1 MVELLI
7 LAIFAIYWAS
17 VEYLKKKGHLEKA
30 KITAYGPILMVRTF
44 RLNKFIDKLAKFR
57 KFWRIFADIGLVSIF
72 FGMVFMFFMIVLVD
86 YVMLTSPPQPSEFTS
101 LRAALLLPGINPF
114 IPLVWGLI
122 GLIVTLIVH
131 EFSHA
136 ILCRVENV
144 KVKSIGLLLALVPI
158 GGFAEPD
165 EDELKAAPRKTKIRV
180 FSSGIVA
187 NFLVA
192 FLAFAAF
199 FSILPLVNPTLS
211 MVDDNGKI
219 VGKITEINGFK
230 VSSIEDLKSF
240 DAEKLVLTVNFDG
253 DGRTFEVRNIWG
265 VKILNLI
272 RDGDKI
278 YPAEEAGL
286 KRGDLI
292 IYFDGQRTENF
303 NDFRAA
309 ISQKNPGDMVE
320 VTVLRDGEILNF
332 TVQLAELKGRAF
344 IGAVFYTGYS
354 LGGINIYDSN
364 EILKN
369 LNSIPELAKNPV
381 NWFLLVAMPFSF
393 QGFAEEYLKLF
404 EAPDYVFYLLNLFY
418 WIAWINFYVGL
429 FNCLPAVPLDGGRVL
444 DEILR
449 IFIKEK
455 SASRIVSALSAFIFA
470 SIILAIAIP
479 NLNL

>member
-17 VEYLKKKGHLEKA
+17 VEYLKKKRYLEKA
-30 KITAYGPILMVRTF
+30 KITAYGPILMIRTF
-44 RLNKFIDKLAKFR
+44 RLNKFIERLAKFR
-57 KFWRIFADIGLVSIF
+57 KFWRIFADVGLILIF
-72 FGMVFMFFMIVLVD
+72 VGMVFMFFVIVFVD

-180 FSSGIVA
+180 FGSGIVA
-187 NFLVA
+187 NFFVA

-199 FSILPLVNPTLS
+199 FSILPLLNPTLTV
-211 MVDDNGKI
+211 VDDDGRI
-219 VGKITEINGFK
+219 VGKITEINGIR
-230 VSSIEDLKSF
+230 VNSIEEMKRF
-240 DAEKLVLTVNFDG
+240 GEEKLVLKVNFDG
-253 DGRTFEVRNIWG
+253 DSKNLEVRNIWG
-265 VKILNLI
+265 VKIINLI
-272 RDGDKI
+272 RDSDKI

-286 KRGDLI
+286 KKGDLI

-303 NDFRAA
+303 NDFKAA
-309 ISQKNPGDMVE
+309 ISQKNPGDIVE

-332 TVQLAELKGRAF
+332 TVQLAELNGRAF
-344 IGAVFYTGYS
+344 MGVVFYTGYS
-354 LGGINIYDSN
+354 LGGINIYDSG
-364 EILKN
+364 EILRS
-369 LNSIPELAKNPV
+369 LNSVSELVKNPV

-393 QGFAEEYLKLF
+393 QGFAGEYLKLF

-418 WIAWINFYVGL
+418 WVAWINFYVGL
-429 FNCLPAVPLDGGRVL
+429 FNSLPAVPLDGGRVL

-455 SASRIVSALSAFIFA
+455 SASKIVSALSAFVFA
-470 SIILAIAIP
+470 SIVLAIAVP